1 MSTPTD
7 SAGHPEAPA
16 TERPDPWHGGPDAD
30 PWHGGPCAHLEAGP
44 CADPWHRDPCADRE
58 VGPWRADPQA
68 GPGCAGPRRAAA
80 RHGNPYRRR
89 RLRRRRRTV
98 LLGLALVGLGVGGFV
113 TLQPDDR
120 PEDPARVA
128 GRLADGAGGGRLAGG
143 VAAEPTGDR
152 YPRSGP
158 GRFTA
163 ADGRSEV
170 AGFDGPLYRY
180 RVEVEQ
186 GSGQDVAGFAA
197 AVDATLGDPNS
208 WIRSGELRFQ
218 RVPEAV
224 AADFTVYLA
233 TPATSERMCAEGGLD
248 TEGYTS
254 CRLPGRVVIN
264 LARWM
269 DAVPDYGAPL
279 AVYRTYVVNH
289 EVGHELGEEHQACPG
304 PGEPAPVMQQQTY
317 GLDGCVANAWPY
329 VDGSRYSGDL
339 VPGS

>member
-1 MSTPTD
+1 MTTPTD
-7 SAGHPEAPA
+7 SAGRPEPPA
-16 TERPDPWHGGPDAD
+16 AGPPDPRPCDRTASQPADQRHRDPHTEPSRGGPSHGGPS
-30 PWHGGPCAHLEAGP
+30 HTTEG
-44 CADPWHRDPCADRE
+44 
-58 VGPWRADPQA
+58 
-68 GPGCAGPRRAAA
+68 RR
-80 RHGNPYRRR
+80 GSYRSR
-89 RLRRRRRTV
+89 RLRRRRRRAV
-98 LLGLALVGLGVGGFV
+98 LLGLVLLGAGGFV
-113 TLQPDDR
+113 GLYPDD
-120 PEDPARVA
+120 PQGDPAPVA
-128 GRLADGAGGGRLAGG
+128 GRLADGTGGGR
-143 VAAEPTGDR
+143 PTGGPDGGQPPTG

-170 AGFDGPLYRY
+170 YGSDGPLHRY
-180 RVEVEQ
+180 RIEVEQ
-186 GSGQDVAGFAA
+186 GTGQDVDAFAA

-218 RVPEAV
+218 RVPEVA
-224 AADFTVYLA
+224 AADFTIYLA
-233 TPATSERMCAEGGLD
+233 TPATSERICAEGGLD

-279 AVYRTYVVNH
+279 SVYRTYVVNH

-304 PGEPAPVMQQQTY
+304 VGEPAPVMQQQTY

-329 VDGSRYSGDL
+329 VDGSRYSGEL
-339 VPGS
+339 IPGA